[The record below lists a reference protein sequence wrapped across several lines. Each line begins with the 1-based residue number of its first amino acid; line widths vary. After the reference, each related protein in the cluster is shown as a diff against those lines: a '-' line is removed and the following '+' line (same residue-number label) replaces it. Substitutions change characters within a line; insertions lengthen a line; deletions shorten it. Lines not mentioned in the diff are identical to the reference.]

1 MADQP
6 NQTAIAAASAAGRA
20 AQARGD
26 AVTTCPYPVR
36 GRDLP
41 AADMLGV
48 VWVRGYTAAELAAAG
63 WTS

>member
-6 NQTAIAAASAAGRA
+6 NQTAIATASTDGQA

-26 AVTTCPYPVR
+26 AVTTCPYP
-36 GRDLP
+36 

-48 VWVRGYTAAELAAAG
+48 MWVRGYTAAELAAAG